1 MKIGSA
7 RVDVKSLLLG
17 ALVGACIVLAAAVAT
32 NSGGSTAWE
41 YKIVVGKN
49 GMLAADFE
57 QALNKA
63 AAQGWLLVTTSSYS
77 EGMPLAVLKKEK
89 K

>member
-1 MKIGSA
+1 
-7 RVDVKSLLLG
+7 
-17 ALVGACIVLAAAVAT
+17 
-32 NSGGSTAWE
+32 
-41 YKIVVGKN
+41 VVGKN